1 MIRNDL
7 KELLPS
13 NWRSIFSHRTC
24 DPENYEVGV
33 FNINS
38 TEKIL
43 VLNPDTLDI
52 MEYFYDDVPNDKWI
66 SLKHYF
72 IRDGRFNSLD
82 ISKNDYFIN
91 KKYELKSSRKIRN
104 ILKVKVSHRR
114 SYPELSI
121 NKKIVKIHKLLSIIF
136 IPNPKPD
143 KYNIINH
150 IDLNK
155 LNFHLNN
162 LEWCDAKYNNSA
174 LNRKSIVGQKFIYY
188 QYDKNGNLLRIFNN
202 TKELKQFY
210 PGYRKCLDNGK
221 TRNGFY
227 FERKSILALDYIKKH
242 PIIENGWYTNN
253 YIKSHKVEA
262 NLCGIL
268 RVNGK
273 LALGVFDEVALTY
286 RIKINNKNILVHRLV
301 YETISGKLI
310 PQNMVIDHIIPSSF
324 NDVNN
329 EFSNLKLCSQKENIN
344 NPFTK
349 RKISIQCSLFDFTGK
364 LIKHYDS
371 LTEAKKDLKISKL
384 NKNYNIIKNT
394 YIFLYDIDLNKL
406 DDIIKNLGRP

>member
-13 NWRSIFSHRTC
+13 NWRSIFSHRDC

-38 TEKIL
+38 IEKIL
-43 VLNPDTLDI
+43 VLNPDSLDI
-52 MEYFYDDVPNDKWI
+52 MEYFYDDISDDKWI

-72 IRDGRFNSLD
+72 IRDGRFNNLD
-82 ISKNDYFIN
+82 ISKNNYSIN
-91 KKYELKSSRKIRN
+91 KKYELKSPRKIRN
-104 ILKVKVSHRR
+104 IFGIKLSHRR

-121 NKKIVKIHKLLSIIF
+121 NKKIVKIHKLLSIMF

-150 IDLNK
+150 KDLNK

-174 LNRKSIVGQKFIYY
+174 SNRKSIVGQKFIYY

-202 TKELKQFY
+202 VKEVKQFY

-227 FERKSILALDYIKKH
+227 FERKSVLALNYIKKH
-242 PIIENGWYTNN
+242 PIIENGWYTNKF
-253 YIKSHKVEA
+253 IKSHKVEA

-268 RVNGK
+268 RINGK
-273 LALGVFDEVALTY
+273 LSIGVFDDVALTY
-286 RIKINNKNILVHRLV
+286 RIKINNKSILVHRLI

-310 PQNMVIDHIIPSSF
+310 PQNMVIDHIIPSSS

-344 NPFTK
+344 NPLTK
-349 RKISIQCSLFDFTGK
+349 NKMSIQCSLFDLTGK
-364 LIKHYDS
+364 LIKHYNS
-371 LTEAKKDLKISKL
+371 VTEVKKDLKIHNL
-384 NKNYNIIKNT
+384 NKNFNIIENT
-394 YIFLYDIDLNKL
+394 YIFLYDDDLNKL
-406 DDIIKNLGRP
+406 NDIIKNLGRP